1 MDVLRKENPMLA
13 LALCL
18 ALQDNW
24 KTLFDGKTLGSWKE
38 VDFGGQGK
46 TEVKDGAIEMG
57 EGVALTGVVWKGEA
71 LPKINY
77 ELSLE
82 AMKID
87 GSDFFC
93 GIAFPVGDKPCSFV
107 AGGWGGGLVGLSSL
121 DGMNASENDTQSV
134 HSFKKGQWYK
144 FRLRV
149 EPEKIQAWIDDKQVV
164 DAAIKGKEVSIHP
177 AMEAAC
183 PLGVT
188 NYTTPSRVRAIKIRP
203 LK

>member
-1 MDVLRKENPMLA
+1 MLA
-13 LALCL
+13 FALCL
-18 ALQDNW
+18 ALQENW
-24 KTLFDGKTLGSWKE
+24 KDLFDSKSLGSWKE

-46 TEVKDGAIEMG
+46 TEAKDGAIEMG

-71 LPKINY
+71 FPKTGY

-93 GIAFPVGDKPCSFV
+93 GVAFPVGDKACSFV
-107 AGGWGGGLVGLSSL
+107 AGGWGGGVVGLSSL
-121 DGMNASENDTQSV
+121 DGMNASENDTSSV

-144 FRLRV
+144 FRIRV
-149 EPEKIQAWIDDKQVV
+149 EAEKIQAWIDDKQVV

-177 AMEAAC
+177 AMEAAL
-183 PLGVT
+183 PLGIA
-188 NYTTPSRVRAIKIRP
+188 NYTTPCRVRAIRIRP